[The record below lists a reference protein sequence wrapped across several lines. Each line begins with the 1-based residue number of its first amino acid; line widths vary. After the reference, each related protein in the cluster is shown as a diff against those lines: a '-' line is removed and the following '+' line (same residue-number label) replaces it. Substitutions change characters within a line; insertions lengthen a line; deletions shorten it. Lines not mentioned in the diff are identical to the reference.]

1 MSATVSLEE
10 IYAPI
15 APRLAKVPETILE
28 LLSSSNELAS
38 DVIRYFFSAQ
48 GKLLRPA
55 LTLLGSQLLS
65 DKVSNEKSL
74 ISLGASFEIFHCAT
88 LIHDDIIDSAHLRRS
103 LPTVHV
109 KWNPQVAVLVGDYLH
124 DRAIGAIF
132 QHGGAEIV
140 RIFLQTAGQVCD
152 GEIHELKVKDN
163 FQLQEE
169 EYFDIIDK
177 KTAVLLACALESGAR
192 FSGAS
197 DRQAAALNLFGRL
210 FGAAFQI
217 VDDCLDFTGQ
227 EQEFGKTLGKDCAEG
242 VLTLPMIHLI
252 QNSSPAVQLEIFS
265 IFKSNAPINE
275 RFQKLLAMIKESG
288 SLNYAV
294 SKARELCA
302 QAREQLNFFDLSSGR
317 TSLEKLAEYVID
329 RNV

>member
-1 MSATVSLEE
+1 MSATVSLDE

-28 LLSSSNELAS
+28 LLATRNDLAS
-38 DVIRYFFSAQ
+38 DVIQYFFSAQ

-55 LTLLGSQLLS
+55 LTLLGAELFPG
-65 DKVSNEKSL
+65 KAEKEKAL
-74 ISLGASFEIFHCAT
+74 IALGSSFEIFHCAT
-88 LIHDDIIDSAHLRRS
+88 LIHDDIIDSAYLRRN

-109 KWNPQVAVLVGDYLH
+109 KWNPQIAVLVGDYLH
-124 DRAIGAIF
+124 DRAIGAVF
-132 QHGGAEIV
+132 QHGGPEIV
-140 RIFLQTAGQVCD
+140 RVFLHTAGQVCD

-163 FQLQEE
+163 FQLKEE

-177 KTAVLLACALESGAR
+177 KTAVLLACALEAGAR

-252 QNSSPAVQLEIFS
+252 QNSSPAVQKEIFGV
-265 IFKSNAPINE
+265 FKSEAPVNE
-275 RFQKLLAMIKESG
+275 RFQKLLSMIKESG

-294 SKARELCA
+294 SKARSLCT
-302 QAREQLNFFDLSSGR
+302 QACEQLKFFEPSSGR
-317 TSLEKLAEYVID
+317 TSLEKLADYVID
-329 RNV
+329 RNT